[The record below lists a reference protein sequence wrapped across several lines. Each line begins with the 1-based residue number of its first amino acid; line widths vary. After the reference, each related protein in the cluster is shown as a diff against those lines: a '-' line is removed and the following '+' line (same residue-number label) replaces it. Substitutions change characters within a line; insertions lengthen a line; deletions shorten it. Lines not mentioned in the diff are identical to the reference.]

1 MHIHNST
8 FLLRFS
14 VHEISSN
21 FQVIVTYKLQ
31 LPITYKK
38 TYIYSENYEPQ
49 KESGRYSVGVGR
61 HMMSHIHL
69 TLLQL
74 NHVLVEVVGGGTLT
88 KHFGYILIN

>member
-1 MHIHNST
+1 VHIHNST

-49 KESGRYSVGVGR
+49 KESGRYS
-61 HMMSHIHL
+61 MMSHIHL